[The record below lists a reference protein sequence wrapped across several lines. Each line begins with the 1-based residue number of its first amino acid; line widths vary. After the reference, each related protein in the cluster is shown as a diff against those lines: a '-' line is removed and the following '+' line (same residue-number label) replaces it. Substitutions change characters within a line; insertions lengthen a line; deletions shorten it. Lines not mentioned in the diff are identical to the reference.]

1 MILFDGHYREK
12 EIDIFFALNPT
23 SVTAM
28 SKLEYQ
34 QLLPSGERYV
44 PPVQQNDIEAADGE
58 EASKDVKNEKADTGS
73 EILTT
78 DVNLV
83 ESLYLENA
91 MIGIQI
97 KNRLNI
103 VDEMSTFVNITI

>member
-1 MILFDGHYREK
+1 MILFDGHFREK
-12 EIDIFFALNPT
+12 EIDIFFAVNPT
-23 SVTAM
+23 SITTS
-28 SKLEYQ
+28 SKLEYH

-44 PPVQQNDIEAADGE
+44 PPEQKNNTVSVDYSEAGIN
-58 EASKDVKNEKADTGS
+58 SVK
-73 EILTT
+73 EIA

-103 VDEMSTFVNITI
+103 VDEMSTFVNMTI

>member
-12 EIDIFFALNPT
+12 EIDIFFAVNPT
-23 SVTAM
+23 SVTTS
-28 SKLEYQ
+28 SKLEYH

-44 PPVQQNDIEAADGE
+44 PPVQQNNTENI
-58 EASKDVKNEKADTGS
+58 
-73 EILTT
+73 TT
-78 DVNLV
+78 VVQTADVNLV

-103 VDEMSTFVNITI
+103 VDEMSTFVNMTI

>member
-12 EIDIFFALNPT
+12 EIDIFFAVNPT
-23 SVTAM
+23 SITTS
-28 SKLEYQ
+28 SKLEYH

-44 PPVQQNDIEAADGE
+44 PKNETAADD
-58 EASKDVKNEKADTGS
+58 KDAKVEISADT
-73 EILTT
+73 E
-78 DVNLV
+78 LV

-91 MIGIQI
+91 KIGIQI

-103 VDEMSTFVNITI
+103 VDEMSTFVNMTI

>member
-12 EIDIFFALNPT
+12 EIDIFFAVNPT
-23 SVTAM
+23 SVTTS
-28 SKLEYQ
+28 SKLEYH
-34 QLLPSGERYV
+34 QLLPNGERYV
-44 PPVQQNDIEAADGE
+44 PPVQQNNTESAEGDDGKVNSVVQT
-58 EASKDVKNEKADTGS
+58 A
-73 EILTT
+73 

-103 VDEMSTFVNITI
+103 VDEMSTFVNMTI